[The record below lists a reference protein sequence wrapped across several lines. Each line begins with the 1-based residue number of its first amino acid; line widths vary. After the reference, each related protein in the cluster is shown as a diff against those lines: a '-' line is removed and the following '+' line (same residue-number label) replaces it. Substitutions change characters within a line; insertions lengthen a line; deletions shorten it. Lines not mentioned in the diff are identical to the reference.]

1 MAKTYLYPENLKA
14 KSNLWLWSLQDFLI
28 LAVMMLVSVLA
39 LAGLGML
46 FPAAI
51 SLCFGFLTIRMG
63 DTTIM
68 DSIKN
73 TVMYLAVSQQYF
85 EWRE

>member
-39 LAGLGML
+39 LAGLGLL

-51 SLCFGFLTIRMG
+51 PLCFCFLTIRMG

-85 EWRE
+85 EWR

>member
-39 LAGLGML
+39 LAGLGLL

-51 SLCFGFLTIRMG
+51 TLSFGFLTIRMG

-85 EWRE
+85 EWR

>member
-39 LAGLGML
+39 LAGLGLL

-51 SLCFGFLTIRMG
+51 TLCFGFLTIRMG
-63 DTTIM
+63 ATTIM

-85 EWRE
+85 EWR